1 MKTTF
6 IGNKRLAKL
15 TSNFNEM
22 NKSTPTQ
29 SVLSGKNGT
38 VAGVNALSISL
49 ERGKALLANGTKLI
63 ADSKKL
69 LA

>member
-1 MKTTF
+1 MKIEKVKF
-6 IGNKRLAKL
+6 QYKGDDKRE
-15 TSNFNEM
+15 SPVRNN
-22 NKSTPTQ
+22 P
-29 SVLSGKNGT
+29 
-38 VAGVNALSISL
+38 GVNALALSL

>member
-1 MKTTF
+1 MYICIPNQNIMKIEKVKF
-6 IGNKRLAKL
+6 QYKGDDKRE
-15 TSNFNEM
+15 SPVRNH
-22 NKSTPTQ
+22 P
-29 SVLSGKNGT
+29 
-38 VAGVNALSISL
+38 GVNALALSL